1 METKKAILIEF
12 SPKLKCCVLS
22 SEYGPICVSSF
33 DNRSGLLDVDSIS
46 LLGNNPIAT
55 HSDETNMINQIHEA
69 FLFRKDNYREEIIS
83 RFDPYRRKFMEE
95 VSLIKGLRERLVDS
109 SRIRGNS
116 ETQEVNER
124 SPTPTA
130 QVRKRN
136 IPSRTLDQSKRTK
149 IVEFVNKSEA
159 VIGELFSAHDQFR
172 RQQNNIMSIKQ
183 VNSFWFSGEYFDSL
197 NYNLE
202 QVEILLDSSPGN
214 GHYIELNDK
223 MTKVTIHFFDEK
235 GREHNLVGELSPQF
249 PSNAPTWTC
258 DLPTDFVPQWKIATK
273 GSDEESGPSISR
285 GGLHGCVA
293 SFIELISSYQLLWDE
308 LQDLD
313 ENTWVIDPPLPAR
326 LSCTYRRIMFKS
338 GLSAI
343 ISLEPENP
351 RAIPLSMRLIGTGSE
366 IEQFRSQ
373 YEIYTSSATRYPQKY
388 MNSMKPTNELWCEQQ
403 SIRLNLETCFKI
415 SLPES
420 KMSNDEISKIECGI
434 CYTHSLS
441 RYDPQHGESDELP
454 SVKCSNDNCAR
465 NYHPSCLIEWI
476 RSIPDSKTSFG
487 RLFGS
492 CPYCYETIS
501 IRID

>member
-1 METKKAILIEF
+1 METNKAILIEI
-12 SPKLKCCVLS
+12 SPKMKCCVLS
-22 SEYGPICVSSF
+22 TEYGPICVSSF
-33 DNRSGLLDVDSIS
+33 DDRSGLLDVDSIS
-46 LLGNNPIAT
+46 LLDNNQIAT
-55 HSDETNMINQIHEA
+55 RSDETNIIDQIHEA
-69 FLFRKDNYREEIIS
+69 FLFRNDHYGRGTVS
-83 RFDPYRRKFMEE
+83 LLDPYRRQFMEE

-124 SPTPTA
+124 SPTETA
-130 QVRKRN
+130 QSRKRN
-136 IPSRTLDQSKRTK
+136 IPRRTLDQSKRTK

-159 VIGELFSAHDQFR
+159 VIGELLSAHDQFR
-172 RQQNNIMSIKQ
+172 RQRKDNMLIKQ
-183 VNSFWFSGEYFDSL
+183 VDSFCYSGEYFDSL

-202 QVEILLDSSPGN
+202 QVETLLDLSPGN

-223 MTKVTIHFFDEK
+223 MTKVTVHFFDEK

-258 DLPTDFVPQWKIATK
+258 DLPTDFVPQWKITTK
-273 GSDEESGPSISR
+273 GSAEESGPSIFR
-285 GGLHGCVA
+285 GGLYGCVA
-293 SFIELISSYQLLWDE
+293 LFIELISSYQLLWDE

-326 LSCTYRRIMFKS
+326 LSCTNRRIMLKS

-373 YEIYTSSATRYPQKY
+373 YEVYTSARMPQKF

-415 SLPES
+415 SLPKS

-434 CYTHSLS
+434 CYTYSLS
-441 RYDPQHGESDELP
+441 RYDQQHGESDELP
-454 SVKCSNDNCAR
+454 NLKCSNDNCAR

-476 RSIPDSKTSFG
+476 RSLPDSKTSFG
-487 RLFGS
+487 RIFGS

-501 IRID
+501 IPID